1 MKINTYDQNLT
12 MNIAWEPTFTSA
24 PPASD
29 SSMCIQVDFKIS
41 SATENAYYTTDGSNM
56 VYQCDPVPDSNLG
69 STGKSSFILNRVVYD
84 SVDEKIIP
92 QKSFLNELNTIIP
105 SNRYFNLYYT
115 TSSSNEMIFYYF
127 DNNQNR
133 ITITKTFNAAPGKT
147 SMGQIIVKLFS
158 FNVYLRRIVNTCPF
172 NGILATN
179 NSFCASNN
187 DKLGLQQY
195 YVIKF
200 KNRDNENFEQF
211 KNRPIRFFQNYS

>member
-1 MKINTYDQNLT
+1 

-172 NGILATN
+172 
-179 NSFCASNN
+179 
-187 DKLGLQQY
+187 
-195 YVIKF
+195 
-200 KNRDNENFEQF
+200 
-211 KNRPIRFFQNYS
+211 